1 MIVFNY
7 ICLLSLGPFGR
18 MGPFGTRFEIYL
30 NKCLEELVDQ
40 HWMFKK
46 LTSIQEMSKMAPEVT
61 VKAAFNAWDC
71 QMEGFTKNSEKKG
84 HGKVFAGKYD
94 SSPIFSFYLQR
105 VWLWRCTRE
114 HKWSPF
120 PDPHN
125 LYWDLKAEGYPKP
138 RDMSL
143 EMIDARIVVLENKL
157 DECKKQAVDLR
168 KDHLDRWLDCAKG

>member
-1 MIVFNY
+1 MGRLGRTLLGDDFNMQEQFFTVTGKHAPASHANRSRPITGIFATARVVFQNVFQSSHKA
-7 ICLLSLGPFGR
+7 SLGDHRYTVCDLDASSILGVPLCHIQH
-18 MGPFGTRFEIYL
+18 PATRLLGMEVKRNVSHF

-105 VWLWRCTRE
+105 V
-114 HKWSPF
+114 
-120 PDPHN
+120 
-125 LYWDLKAEGYPKP
+125 
-138 RDMSL
+138 
-143 EMIDARIVVLENKL
+143 
-157 DECKKQAVDLR
+157 
-168 KDHLDRWLDCAKG
+168 